1 MPIIDTSLVMAYL
14 LNEPAAPQVLTLL
27 EDGDAQAPDLLRI
40 EVANALVTAVRR
52 QRLTAAQ
59 APPRCA
65 VIASLPIRLHSCA
78 HLADRALAIALA
90 HQRRPY
96 DGLFVALAESRDTHL
111 LTLDRKLVQ
120 GLAGTPLA
128 GRVRVLGE

>member
-1 MPIIDTSLVMAYL
+1 MPVIDTCLVMAYL
-14 LNEPAAPQVLTLL
+14 LNEPAAPQVLNLL
-27 EDGDAQAPDLLRI
+27 EGGDLAAPDLLRI

-52 QRLTAAQ
+52 ARITPAQ

-65 VIASLPIRLHSCA
+65 MIARLPIRLHPC
-78 HLADRALAIALA
+78 HQLTDRALAISLA
-90 HQRRPY
+90 YQRRPY
-96 DGLFVALAESRDTHL
+96 DGMFVALAEALDTHL
-111 LTLDRKLVQ
+111 LTLDLKLVQ